1 MDIGIGAKQI
11 HDIAKQQGWIDQL
24 LALFKKRVKVLMLG
38 SSGVGKTNLIQS
50 LTTDMPE
57 VIHYSTRTSGT
68 PASSVEIDKVPFSFI
83 DTPGQEAH
91 ESIRRQAIREH
102 CGSLDLLINVVC
114 YGYHEYA
121 RGKAR
126 AITQN
131 ETINPEYLAVN
142 RRREIRELQEWS
154 GILGGT
160 VTDYRLLT
168 VITKADLW
176 WHLGD
181 RVFSHYEKGE
191 YFQGLGAAQPLGPA
205 VTHHCSVFH
214 KLYGIGPLSGH
225 FDEQDRILARANLLK
240 SMIELVGKGGTNA

>member
-1 MDIGIGAKQI
+1 MCIWNFSSQKISRYARNDRFKNFSIV
-11 HDIAKQQGWIDQL
+11 
-24 LALFKKRVKVLMLG
+24 LFKIFR
-38 SSGVGKTNLIQS
+38 
-50 LTTDMPE
+50 
-57 VIHYSTRTSGT
+57 
-68 PASSVEIDKVPFSFI
+68 
-83 DTPGQEAH
+83 
-91 ESIRRQAIREH
+91 
-102 CGSLDLLINVVC
+102 
-114 YGYHEYA
+114 
-121 RGKAR
+121 
-126 AITQN
+126 
-131 ETINPEYLAVN
+131 
-142 RRREIRELQEWS
+142 
-154 GILGGT
+154 